1 MLSICTQVEDS
12 TITADLVDVGCDAE
26 VAELTCRDREIQVHR
41 HGIRNALTLN
51 SRILPFT
58 TR

>member
-1 MLSICTQVEDS
+1 MLLICTQVEDS

-51 SRILPFT
+51 SRLLPST
-58 TR
+58 